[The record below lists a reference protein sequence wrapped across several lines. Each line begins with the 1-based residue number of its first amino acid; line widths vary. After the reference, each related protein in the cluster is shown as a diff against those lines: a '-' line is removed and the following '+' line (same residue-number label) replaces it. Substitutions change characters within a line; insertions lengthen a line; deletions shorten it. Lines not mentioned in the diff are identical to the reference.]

1 MTVFPRCVWDSWTF
15 SGEKIINHTYDD
27 FLAAAAKFP
36 MFCSESNSPL
46 GYDVDD
52 TCRREI
58 ATFFAHATVSSD
70 DFTKVNMYD
79 IEGEDLDAYSAAFD
93 REESAILDGYDAM
106 SSAMWKYMTT
116 DLPNPSAH
124 NIVTGFFVPDA

>member
-46 GYDVDD
+46 GYNVDD

-93 REESAILDGYDAM
+93 REGQQYL
-106 SSAMWKYMTT
+106 TT